1 MGADLGGRALL
12 QRALSPGTIAMM
24 LAAGFLDILNTV
36 VQIGTLAVFAGTAI
50 AALIQIRYLRTS
62 NELDALLRIMEQLRA
77 EALQDA
83 FDYVQSGL
91 ETRIAD
97 PAYRMELGRRG
108 YVDARR
114 HPEITVCNWFNEVGT
129 LVKNRLIDERT
140 FLDIFARLVRYY
152 WARLSPVVAL
162 MRRERGPGQFENF
175 EYLAMLAERWQS
187 LHPNGAY
194 PRNAARL
201 KLVDAWRE
209 IDAKLDI
216 EAEPSVDAERDI
228 AAEREI
234 DAEAR

>member
-1 MGADLGGRALL
+1 M
-12 QRALSPGTIAMM
+12 QRALPPNVIATM
-24 LAAGFLDILNTV
+24 LAAGFLDILNTA
-36 VQIGTLAVFAGTAI
+36 VQICTLVIFAGTAI
-50 AALIQIRYLRTS
+50 AALVQIRHLRTS
-62 NELDALLRIMEQLRA
+62 NELDALLRITEQLRA

-83 FDYVQSGL
+83 FDFVQSEL
-91 ETRIAD
+91 DAKIAD
-97 PAYRMELGRRG
+97 PAYRKDLGQRG

-114 HPEITVCNWFNEVGT
+114 HPEMTVCNWFNEVGT

-152 WARLSPVVAL
+152 WGRLSPVVAV

-201 KLVDAWRE
+201 TLVDAWRE
-209 IDAKLDI
+209 IDA
-216 EAEPSVDAERDI
+216 ERDI
-228 AAEREI
+228 DIKHDI
-234 DAEAR
+234 DAETR